1 MKFLKIKLMKKLII
15 IALVSL
21 FSLHLSAQKDRD
33 HREMG
38 EKYQAQKIAYIT
50 TALEL
55 TPEESAAFWPL
66 YNEHEKKREVLK
78 DSMKDYRKEV
88 LSKKDEITEVE
99 AKEAI
104 VLFQKHMADM
114 QLMET
119 EYQNKF
125 LEVLPA
131 KKVFLLMKAE
141 KDFRRELLKKL
152 GERRGERGRD

>member
-1 MKFLKIKLMKKLII
+1 MKYPKINLMKKLII

-21 FSLHLSAQKDRD
+21 FSLHLSAQHNNNRA
-33 HREMG
+33 EMG

-50 TALEL
+50 TVLEL
-55 TPEESAAFWPL
+55 TPEESVAFWPL
-66 YNEHEKKREVLK
+66 YNEHEKKHELMM
-78 DSMKDYRKEV
+78 DSMKDYRKDV
-88 LSKKDEITEVE
+88 LSRQQELTQEE

-104 VLFQKHMADM
+104 VFFQTHMAEM

-119 EYQNKF
+119 EYQNKY

-131 KKVFLLMKAE
+131 KKVLLLMKAE

-152 GERRGERGRD
+152 GEKRGQKRRD